1 MEEEEGKVRH
11 ISQQE
16 AREIDATKVAYFT
29 LNDGTVLLVKNDDNP
44 EPQEILQENIQM
56 NSNEEEEKNMAEEN
70 QQLPEEQELQ
80 QNIISGQE
88 NQEQYQIQ
96 SQNENQQIVTGSE
109 NEQINYIQTQSQNAQ
124 EVQQQISN
132 LGYNIPSDYK
142 ISLCECELKELTE
155 DVLKRYMVKNT
166 ISAAEYR
173 KKKNNELISDLKK
186 LREELQKIRF
196 NKQSGTAVSKLSK
209 IKSLRKQIARVL
221 TIIRE
226 NTKNEVISKLLT
238 KEKKEVKDDK
248 EETITTTI
256 KNLKMKHIPLDLRP
270 KKTRAMRRRLTKF

>member
-1 MEEEEGKVRH
+1 
-11 ISQQE
+11 
-16 AREIDATKVAYFT
+16 
-29 LNDGTVLLVKNDDNP
+29 
-44 EPQEILQENIQM
+44 
-56 NSNEEEEKNMAEEN
+56 
-70 QQLPEEQELQ
+70 
-80 QNIISGQE
+80 
-88 NQEQYQIQ
+88 
-96 SQNENQQIVTGSE
+96 
-109 NEQINYIQTQSQNAQ
+109 
-124 EVQQQISN
+124 
-132 LGYNIPSDYK
+132 
-142 ISLCECELKELTE
+142 
-155 DVLKRYMVKNT
+155 MVKNT

-238 KEKKEVKDDK
+238 REKKEVKDDK

-270 KKTRAMRRRLTKF
+270 KKTRAMRRRLTKFENKLVTLKQLKRKLNFPKRKFAVPVA